1 MKIKV
6 VKTEKDWEIV
16 DLICDFNYLADV
28 TRSLLK
34 DKKID
39 RNWVR
44 ANQAEMKRILNKIR
58 ELELSQKKNPVS
70 RTRNNSLCESTMK
83 RL

>member
-58 ELELSQKKNPVS
+58 ELELSQKKKS
-70 RTRNNSLCESTMK
+70 C
-83 RL
+83 